1 MTGGRRGA
9 ALIVA
14 ALAAPIVLLRQAWR
28 IDYPYSIDFQ
38 TYWLAGR
45 RLLDGDA
52 ARLYEAGG
60 GAAAGI
66 PLTLAAEEFKNLPLV
81 AWGFAPLAT
90 LDYLVAKRL
99 FWFILLAALLAAAW
113 LIGTRLLPARFGG
126 PGQRAL
132 LAATVLA
139 LAAPAHIALRH
150 GQTTPLVLLALAAW
164 MAWRDARP
172 VAGGLALAAAT
183 LVKIPTLSLPLLD
196 LVEGRLRSVALWAGA
211 TAAAVAVSVMLFGA
225 ELHATW
231 ARALLSNSGT
241 VMTGHN
247 NQSAAAVAAR
257 LVGVAPTRDWT
268 PREKTPA
275 ERALGAGLAA
285 LALAPAAGLLL
296 RAALRRSRP
305 DGRLLAFPLLAGAIV
320 ALPVAWDHY
329 LLLLAAPAAAL
340 LAGLDERGLLR
351 RWDVLAA
358 LGTGALL
365 LLLPTPGFVIDLRSH
380 PGPGGAAL
388 LSHGFLGAVLISWTA
403 LRAAWPGPAAR
414 A

>member
-1 MTGGRRGA
+1 
-9 ALIVA
+9 
-14 ALAAPIVLLRQAWR
+14 
-28 IDYPYSIDFQ
+28 
-38 TYWLAGR
+38 
-45 RLLDGDA
+45 
-52 ARLYEAGG
+52 
-60 GAAAGI
+60 
-66 PLTLAAEEFKNLPLV
+66 
-81 AWGFAPLAT
+81 
-90 LDYLVAKRL
+90 
-99 FWFILLAALLAAAW
+99 
-113 LIGTRLLPARFGG
+113 
-126 PGQRAL
+126 
-132 LAATVLA
+132 
-139 LAAPAHIALRH
+139 
-150 GQTTPLVLLALAAW
+150 
-164 MAWRDARP
+164 
-172 VAGGLALAAAT
+172 
-183 LVKIPTLSLPLLD
+183 
-196 LVEGRLRSVALWAGA
+196 
-211 TAAAVAVSVMLFGA
+211 MLFGA
-225 ELHATW
+225 GLHATW

-351 RWDVLAA
+351 RWDILAA

>member
-60 GAAAGI
+60 GATAGI

-90 LDYLVAKRL
+90 FEYLAAKRL

-113 LIGTRLLPARFGG
+113 LIGTRLLPARFGN
-126 PGQRAL
+126 PGRRAL

-139 LAAPAHIALRH
+139 LAAPTHIALRH

-164 MAWRDARP
+164 MAWREACPR
-172 VAGGLALAAAT
+172 AAGLALAGAT
-183 LVKIPTLSLPLLD
+183 LVKIPTLALPVLD
-196 LVEGRLRSVALWAGA
+196 LAEGRVRTVALWAGG
-211 TAAAVAVSVMLFGA
+211 TAAAVGLSVALFGTA
-225 ELHATW
+225 LHSTW
-231 ARALLSNSGT
+231 TRALLSNSGT

-257 LVGVAPTRDWT
+257 LVGVSRTRDWT
-268 PREKTPA
+268 PRERTPA
-275 ERALGAGLAA
+275 ERAVGTGLVA

-296 RAALRRSRP
+296 RAALRRVRP

-329 LLLLAAPAAAL
+329 LLLLAPPAAAL
-340 LAGLDERGLLR
+340 LAALDERGLLQR
-351 RWDVLAA
+351 RDVLAA
-358 LGTGALL
+358 LGLGALL
-365 LLLPTPGFVIDLRSH
+365 LILPTPGFALELRAH
-380 PGPGGAAL
+380 PGPGGAAI

-403 LRAAWPGPAAR
+403 LRAGWPTTGAR
-414 A
+414 T